1 MTETLWDPERAE
13 ARAAMRARLA
23 RAAEELR
30 DAERVAASMKTDD
43 LELAAQVKSL
53 GFDGDSARIFDLLPL
68 IHVAWA
74 DGRIQRAERGR
85 ILRLL
90 SLREIHSNSEA
101 YKMVAA
107 LLEERPAEV
116 WFDVSLALL
125 RRLITDRPWKAE
137 ALAEMCVGIAEAAG
151 GFFGVADSISAEERV
166 ALDKIAEALGEDA
179 YKAFVARL
187 KQ

>member
-13 ARAAMRARLA
+13 TRAAMRARLA
-23 RAAEELR
+23 TAAEDVR
-30 DAERVAASMKTDD
+30 DAERVAVGMKTDD
-43 LELAAQVKSL
+43 IELAAQVKSL

-74 DGRIQRAERGR
+74 DGKIQRAERGR

-90 SLREIHSNSEA
+90 TLREVNPDSEA

-116 WFDVSLALL
+116 WFDVSLGLL
-125 RRLITDRPWKAE
+125 RRLIADRPWKAE
-137 ALAEMCVGIAEAAG
+137 ALADMCVGIAEAAG
-151 GFFGVADSISAEERV
+151 GFVGVRDPISAAERV
-166 ALDKIAEALGEDA
+166 ALDKIAQALGEHA
-179 YKAFVARL
+179 YNAFVARL
-187 KQ
+187 EQ